1 MTRDEA
7 VALLTLR
14 EDAFR
19 RADASGL
26 AATYTVNAVM
36 LSPMFGTVTG
46 REAIEASHRK
56 LFTVFKD
63 MVIKTDPLIFEADRG
78 AQSWVGHATHT
89 SEIFGVPA
97 SGRPFEIRGA
107 FVFEFR
113 DGLIAHER
121 RLYDFTGLLLQLG
134 ILKAKPQ

>member
-7 VALLTLR
+7 EALLVRR
-14 EDAFR
+14 EEAFR
-19 RADASGL
+19 RSDAAGL
-26 AATYTVNAVM
+26 AATYTEDAVM
-36 LSPMFGTVTG
+36 LSPMFGTVKG
-46 REAIEASHRK
+46 RAAIEASHHK
-56 LFTVFKD
+56 LFQVFKD
-63 MVIKTDPLIFEADRG
+63 MVIKTDPVIFEGDRG

-89 SEIFGVPA
+89 SELFGVAP

-134 ILKAKPQ
+134 VLKAKPQ

>member
-7 VALLTLR
+7 VALLARR
-14 EDAFR
+14 EEAFR
-19 RADASGL
+19 RSDAAGL
-26 AATYTVNAVM
+26 AATYTEDAVM

-46 REAIEASHRK
+46 RAAIEASHHK
-56 LFTVFKD
+56 LFQVFKD
-63 MVIKTDPLIFEADRG
+63 MVIKTDPLIFEGGRG
-78 AQSWVGHATHT
+78 AQSWVGNATHT
-89 SEIFGVPA
+89 SELFGVAPT
-97 SGRPFEIRGA
+97 GRPFEIRGA

-134 ILKAKPQ
+134 VLKAKPQ

>member
-7 VALLTLR
+7 MALLVLR

-19 RADASGL
+19 RADAPGL
-26 AATYTVNAVM
+26 AATYTEDAVM

-46 REAIEASHRK
+46 RAAIEASHRR

-89 SEIFGVPA
+89 SEMFGVPA

-134 ILKAKPQ
+134 VLKAKPQ

>member
-7 VALLTLR
+7 VALLARR

-19 RADASGL
+19 RSDATGL
-26 AATYTVNAVM
+26 AATYTEDAVM

-46 REAIEASHRK
+46 RAAIEASHRR
-56 LFTVFKD
+56 LFQVFKD
-63 MVIKTDPLIFEADRG
+63 MVIKTDPVIIEGDRA
-78 AQSWVGHATHT
+78 AQSWVGQATHS
-89 SEIFGVPA
+89 SEMFGVPP

-134 ILKAKPQ
+134 VLKAKPQ